1 MIDKN
6 EFKRLLIKF
15 KSCGPIFIALGD
27 EIRQNLILDIVNA
40 GSEGI
45 NVTDLASRTKLSRP
59 AISHHL
65 KVLKDCGLINPI
77 KMGTQIFYKLN
88 MKEKLSEASDLF
100 QSIQNVI
107 QKINLKEASLS
118 NMQPEK

>member
-40 GSEGI
+40 GSSGI

-65 KVLKDCGLINPI
+65 KVLKDCGLINPMKI
-77 KMGTQIFYKLN
+77 GTQIFYKLN
-88 MKEKLSEASDLF
+88 MKEKLTEANDLF

-107 QKINLKEASLS
+107 QKINIKEASLS

>member
-88 MKEKLSEASDLF
+88 MKEKLSEASDLL

>member
-1 MIDKN
+1 LIDKN

>member
-1 MIDKN
+1 ML
-6 EFKRLLIKF
+6 FR
-15 KSCGPIFIALGD
+15 S
-27 EIRQNLILDIVNA
+27 DIVNA